1 MSTLARNKYEA
12 ILEVIARES
21 EEKNRKRSYTRATK
35 KAAKAREKEL
45 MFEFNTAIRKVHKK
59 SLSNRKPK
67 AYEPTLHEALADF
80 YAEF

>member
-1 MSTLARNKYEA
+1 MSTLAREKYES

-21 EEKNRKRSYTRATK
+21 EKKNKKRAFTMNKKKDATQ
-35 KAAKAREKEL
+35 REIAL
-45 MFEFNTAIRKVHKK
+45 MFEFNTTIKKVHKK
-59 SLSNRKPK
+59 SLSSRKPK

>member
-21 EEKNRKRSYTRATK
+21 EEKNRKRAFTMNRK
-35 KAAKAREKEL
+35 KDAAQREVAL
-45 MFEFNTAIRKVHKK
+45 MFEFNTAIKKVHEK

-67 AYEPTLHEALADF
+67 AYEPTLREALAEF

>member
-1 MSTLARNKYEA
+1 MSALAREKYEA

-21 EEKNRKRSYTRATK
+21 ETKSRVRAYTMSTK
-35 KAAKAREKEL
+35 KAKKAYNNEL
-45 MFEFNTAIRKVHKK
+45 SKEFNCAIRKVHEK

-67 AYEPTLHEALADF
+67 AYEPTLREALAEF

>member
-21 EEKNRKRSYTRATK
+21 QKKNKKRAFTMSRKED
-35 KAAKAREKEL
+35 AAHRESEL
-45 MFEFNTAIRKVHKK
+45 MFEFNTAIRKVHEK
-59 SLSNRKPK
+59 SLSSRKPK
-67 AYEPTLHEALADF
+67 AYEPTLREALADF

>member
-1 MSTLARNKYEA
+1 MSALAREKYEI
-12 ILEVIARES
+12 ILETIARES

-35 KAAKAREKEL
+35 RAAKAREKEL